1 MEAGMRRVFLTTI
14 SLLAL
19 TAAAT
24 AADIPRRAPAPAKAP
39 VLVPLFTWS
48 GFYIGLNGGY
58 GWGTSTWTDAVTG
71 SNSFDTSGGMVGLT
85 LGANW
90 QTGPWVLGLEGDVD
104 WTNIRGSFANA
115 ACPAG
120 CETKNTWLAT
130 VRGRAGYAFDRV
142 LPYVTGGLAVGDVHA
157 TATGFGSQ
165 SETRTGWTV
174 GAGIEGAFA
183 QNWSAKVEYL
193 YVDLGDVSCSAVA
206 CGIATS
212 ANFRANIVR
221 GGINFRF

>member
-1 MEAGMRRVFLTTI
+1 
-14 SLLAL
+14 
-19 TAAAT
+19 
-24 AADIPRRAPAPAKAP
+24 
-39 VLVPLFTWS
+39 
-48 GFYIGLNGGY
+48 
-58 GWGTSTWTDAVTG
+58 
-71 SNSFDTSGGMVGLT
+71 LT